1 MKLLT
6 VATAQY
12 GLADIQ
18 SDEAFW
24 FRIGTKICEMAD
36 SGADLIIFPEY
47 MTAHM
52 LGYQPVM
59 THEESC
65 SHLSSFTDEYIA
77 FFQRYSRDYD
87 VIILGGTHI
96 CREGNGFVNKAFLFF
111 PDGRIEEQNKIHL
124 TPEERNRWSLT
135 EGTKLNIIETI
146 WGRLAILTCYDIE
159 FPELARMAADS
170 GVELILCP
178 SYTDTA
184 AGYYRVRLC
193 TQARAIENQLFVA
206 LSGMV
211 GSLTEDRPQ
220 IDNGYCQAGLFTP
233 CDVPFTENGILAAG
247 ELNEDS
253 YVIAQFDFAML
264 QQNRKQ
270 GNVAPFYDRR
280 TDFYNVE
287 LGKRSTTTRRL

>member
-12 GLADIQ
+12 GLADIH
-18 SDEAFW
+18 SDGVFW
-24 FRIGTKICEMAD
+24 SRLETKICEMAD
-36 SGADLIIFPEY
+36 NGADLIIFPEY
-47 MTAHM
+47 MTAHL
-52 LGYQPVM
+52 LGCRPVM
-59 THEESC
+59 THEEAC
-65 SHLSSFTDEYIA
+65 WHLSSYTDEYIA

-135 EGTKLNIIETI
+135 EGTKLNIIETL

-184 AGYYRVRLC
+184 AGYYRVRIC
-193 TQARAIENQLFVA
+193 SQARAIENQLFVA

-220 IDNGYCQAGLFTP
+220 VDNGYCQAGLFTP

-247 ELNEDS
+247 ELNGDS
-253 YVIAQFDFAML
+253 YVIAQFNFAML

-280 TDFYNVE
+280 TDFYNGE
-287 LGKRSTTTRRL
+287 LGKILVGIVE